1 MMARRGALS
10 SFITAVGVT
19 VLIVA
24 TSVFTAATVTV
35 LASWSKE
42 LTAVVVIAGLVTAAG
57 IAAAA
62 TLDR

>member
-1 MMARRGALS
+1 MS

-24 TSVFTAATVTV
+24 ASVFAAATVTV

-42 LTAVVVIAGLVTAAG
+42 LTTVVVIAGLVTAAG
-57 IAAAA
+57 IATAA
-62 TLDR
+62 TFDS